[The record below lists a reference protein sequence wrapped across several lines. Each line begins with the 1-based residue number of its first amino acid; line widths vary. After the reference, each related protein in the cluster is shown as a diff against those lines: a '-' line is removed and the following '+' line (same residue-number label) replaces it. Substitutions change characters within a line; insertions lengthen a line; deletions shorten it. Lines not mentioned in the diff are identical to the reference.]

1 MDDII
6 IQALDLD
13 RKHQSS
19 QNALKTSLDLEY
31 QDKISKLEKDIA
43 LLNHDLSVYKHT
55 SLSENNELSGNN
67 DLETDLKARFKAKKL
82 AATQYITEFFSSYF
96 LGEKRFKR

>member
-55 SLSENNELSGNN
+55 SPSESNELSGNN
-67 DLETDLKARFKAKKL
+67 DLETDLKARFKARKS
-82 AATQYITEFFSSYF
+82 AAAKYVSEFFSAH
-96 LGEKRFKR
+96 LRENRLKR